1 MKTLQILVRAI
12 ALTLVVGAAPAVLAH
27 GDDKPKY
34 GGVVAEVKDVNY
46 ELVAKADTVALCVED
61 HGKKVDTKGATAKLT
76 LLTDGQKTEVMLM
89 PAGDG
94 KLEANGSFSSK
105 AGTKAIAVVTLA
117 GKPPASVRFEIK

>member
-1 MKTLQILVRAI
+1 MKTLQILVRAM
-12 ALTLVVGAAPAVLAH
+12 ALSLVVGAAPGAFAH
-27 GDDKPKY
+27 GDDKPKH

-46 ELVAKADTVALCVED
+46 ELVTKADTVAIYVED
-61 HGKKVDTKGATAKLT
+61 HGKKADTKGATAKLT
-76 LLTDGQKTEVMLM
+76 LLSDGQKSEVMLV

-94 KLEANGSFSSK
+94 KLEAKGSFSSK